1 MKDRTKTSLTEVTFS
16 VPGMMCDGCAE
27 KVRDAVMGV
36 PGVRQAKPSAW
47 HKRVTVTFEASRI
60 EPRQI
65 KLALES
71 AGFETGEVR
80 A

>member
-1 MKDRTKTSLTEVTFS
+1 MNDKTKTSLTEVTFL

-27 KVRDAVMGV
+27 KVRDVVVAI
-36 PGVRQAKPSAW
+36 PGVRQTKPSAW
-47 HKRVTVTFEASRI
+47 HKSVTVYFEASRI
-60 EPRQI
+60 ETQQI
-65 KLALES
+65 KSALES

>member
-1 MKDRTKTSLTEVTFS
+1 MNDRTKTSLTEVTFS
-16 VPGMMCDGCAE
+16 VSGMMCDGCAE
-27 KVRDAVMGV
+27 KVRDAVMGI

-47 HKRVTVTFEASRI
+47 HKRVTVYFEASRI
-60 EPRQI
+60 EPQQI
-65 KLALES
+65 KSALES